1 MQRNFHKYKEI
12 PNKALTSP
20 PDPKAF
26 TSIFHFSTAL
36 LYFLIMNREL
46 LKHIKEVSFKT
57 HLFEKWMQNPMELN
71 PAPVHQISSCK
82 CATFF
87 MKAGASDHIL
97 PLRSLCVVA
106 YFLNKDLKSA
116 PFTELTARIMPSF
129 QMQRSYDPSVFCN
142 HAGETLS
149 KEKCGLAPNVY
160 NYPNTEVFQM
170 FQGAL
175 GPDLGHLSSY
185 EVF

>member
-71 PAPVHQISSCK
+71 PATVHQISSCK

-97 PLRSLCVVA
+97 PLSSLCVVA
-106 YFLNKDLKSA
+106 YFLNKDLKS
-116 PFTELTARIMPSF
+116 PPSQNWQPEL
-129 QMQRSYDPSVFCN
+129 C
-142 HAGETLS
+142 HLS
-149 KEKCGLAPNVY
+149 KCKDHMIHLFSATMQGKHFPKRNVGWPRTYIIIQILKCFRCFKVLLDLILAI
-160 NYPNTEVFQM
+160 
-170 FQGAL
+170 
-175 GPDLGHLSSY
+175 
-185 EVF
+185 